1 MTGNVVVQFAGD
13 GSGIAELSWGQ
24 QQIWSVMQAKGSSLP
39 MGGARALPPGQ
50 TVADVAAGLRFI
62 MSRHQAL
69 RTRLRFGPDG
79 RTQQAVHASGAI
91 MLEVVDAGDRDPG
104 EVAADVAAKY
114 KAQGFDYE
122 NEWPLRMA
130 VITHHG
136 IATHV
141 AQIVCHVALDAF
153 GLAVLHDDFDHRGER
168 TGPVTAMQ
176 PMEQA
181 SRQQGPSGRRAHEA
195 SMRYLERLAAS
206 VPDCQFKPSADT
218 RQPRFW
224 QVTLDSPAG
233 YLATGILSARLGLGT
248 SPVLLAAFAVALAE
262 VCVSPR
268 VAVNLVVSNRFRPG
282 FADSVSPVMQAC
294 LGVIE
299 TAGPFAEVVRR
310 AWQSG
315 LGAYKHAYYDPA
327 GWHRVRERLAAER
340 GAEPDWNVV
349 FNDRRVLSR
358 ESAETVSVAD
368 RAPSLPDELTRS
380 TLTWGD
386 RNDMPEQKVFMNI
399 CDARDTLRCEL
410 WADTHFVSPAD
421 MEGLLRRIETLI
433 VDAALACLPA
443 VSAGGPAAAARG
455 EQRAQQVVKLFVGQS
470 RQCGRARGLGEA
482 GGIQV
487 SRDDLGEG
495 RDGWRV
501 DDAVDVQLHGVDV
514 GDLGSEADRG
524 QRSAAE
530 PEQVVVDA
538 DRLRRFEQVSPDS
551 GHGCL
556 DRVTRGYPG
565 QKS

>member
-1 MTGNVVVQFAGD
+1 
-13 GSGIAELSWGQ
+13 
-24 QQIWSVMQAKGSSLP
+24 
-39 MGGARALPPGQ
+39 
-50 TVADVAAGLRFI
+50 
-62 MSRHQAL
+62 
-69 RTRLRFGPDG
+69 
-79 RTQQAVHASGAI
+79 
-91 MLEVVDAGDRDPG
+91 
-104 EVAADVAAKY
+104 
-114 KAQGFDYE
+114 
-122 NEWPLRMA
+122 MA
-130 VITHHG
+130 VITRQG

-141 AQIVCHVALDAF
+141 AQVVCHVALDAF

-168 TGPVTAMQ
+168 SGPVTAMQ

-233 YLATGILSARLGLGT
+233 YLATGMLSARLGLGT

-268 VAVNLVVSNRFRPG
+268 VAVNLVVSNRFRPR

-299 TAGPFAEVVRR
+299 TGGPFAEVVRR

-327 GWHRVRERLAAER
+327 GWDRVRERLAAER

-368 RAPSLPDELTRS
+368 QAPSLPDELTRS

-399 CDARDTLRCEL
+399 CDAPDTLCCEL

-443 VSAGGPAAAARG
+443 VSLLPVFGGRPAAVAGG
-455 EQRAQQVVKLFVGQS
+455 EQRAQQVVKLFVGQC

-482 GGIQV
+482 SGIQV

-495 RDGWRV
+495 RDRWRV

-530 PEQVVVDA
+530 PEQVVVHA

-556 DRVTRGYPG
+556 DRVTRGYPR